1 MSNTSTPDLQ
11 ELYPYL
17 LANSVREDSLLQRL
31 QAETARDPLARMQ
44 IAPEQGQF
52 MELIARLIGARRM
65 IEIGTFTG
73 YSSLC
78 LAQALPDDGQ
88 LLCCDIDE
96 HWTGIARRY
105 WQEAGLSHRIQLRL
119 APAIDTLD
127 GLLRDRQHNSY
138 DLVFIDADK
147 ENYDAYYERS
157 LQLVRPGGLIMFDN
171 MLWSGRVADE
181 RVQDI
186 DTVALRALNL
196 KLKGDERVDI
206 SLLPMADGI
215 TLARKR

>member
-1 MSNTSTPDLQ
+1 MSNTSSLDLQ
-11 ELYPYL
+11 ALYPYL
-17 LANSVREDSLLQRL
+17 LAHSVREDSLLQRL

-44 IAPEQGQF
+44 IAPEQGQL

-78 LAQALPDDGQ
+78 LARALPNDGE
-88 LLCCDIDE
+88 LICCDIDQY
-96 HWTGIARRY
+96 WTDIARRY
-105 WQEAGLSHRIQLRL
+105 WQEAGLSHLIDLRL
-119 APAIDTLD
+119 APALDTLSA
-127 GLLRDRQHNSY
+127 LLENNQHGTF

-147 ENYDAYYERS
+147 ENYDPYYEHS
-157 LQLVRPGGLIMFDN
+157 LQLVRPNGLIIFDN

-186 DTVALRALNL
+186 DTNALRALNQ
-196 KLKGDERVDI
+196 KLKKDNRVDI

>member
-1 MSNTSTPDLQ
+1 MSNTSTLDLQ
-11 ELYPYL
+11 ALYPYL
-17 LANSVREDSLLQRL
+17 LAHSVREDSLLQRL

-78 LAQALPDDGQ
+78 LARALPDDGL
-88 LLCCDIDE
+88 LLCCDIDA

-119 APAIDTLD
+119 APALDTLD
-127 GLLRDRQHNSY
+127 ELLRESQHNRF

-196 KLKGDERVDI
+196 KLKGDDRVDI